1 MSSMLRSPIVTVLGH
16 VDHGKSTLL
25 DNVRGTNITDRE
37 AGNITQS
44 IGASKL
50 PLSTIRER
58 AGDLFD
64 QLGDQIDLPG
74 LLFVDTPGHAAFSA
88 LRQRGGS
95 LADLAIV
102 VVDVQDGLQ
111 PQTEEA
117 IDILLETK
125 TPFVIAANKI
135 DKVHG
140 FATEQ
145 TGFLRAYEEQS
156 SNVQSTIDNHIYEL
170 IGELHE
176 SFGITADRFDRVDD
190 YQENFAIVPCSAL
203 KNIGL
208 GEILFVLVG
217 LSQRFLS
224 DSLHVHP
231 ESTGKGIIL
240 EVKEEEGMGKTLDT
254 ILYDGYIEE
263 DDELMI
269 GSLSGA
275 VRGGIRG
282 LFMPNDLTD
291 SRDDK
296 AQYKRVDKAVA
307 ATGVKVLSPA
317 VTDDVVSGMQIEV
330 VRDEAADAV
339 KERVERTKNDLDLD
353 LADDGVIINASTL
366 GGLEA
371 LANILQEED
380 VPIRAGRIGAVT
392 KKTVV
397 DAQSNRENHPEYAV
411 VLGFNVEQEASAEG
425 VGVYTSDVIYELVD
439 RAKTFIEE
447 KREAAD
453 RERLRKLT
461 PPAKIRVLR
470 ECIFRKSD
478 PCIAGVEVLSGVLH
492 TNTYAMDEH
501 GVKLGMVKS
510 IQKEN
515 ENISRAVEG
524 DQVAVS
530 LPEGDAEQNITEEMI
545 IYSDLLED
553 EFREYKALSHLLNDD
568 LKRVIKEIA
577 RIKRKDQPLW
587 GV

>member
-1 MSSMLRSPIVTVLGH
+1 MLRSPIVTVLGH

-37 AGNITQS
+37 AGDITQS

-50 PLSTIRER
+50 PLETIRQR
-58 AGDLFD
+58 TGSLFD
-64 QLGDQIDLPG
+64 KLGDQVDLPG
-74 LLFVDTPGHAAFSA
+74 LLFIDTPGHAAFSA

-95 LADLAIV
+95 LADLAVV
-102 VVDVQDGLQ
+102 VVDIQDGLQ

-117 IDILLETK
+117 IEILLETK

-135 DKVHG
+135 DRVHG
-140 FATEQ
+140 FETDKK
-145 TGFLRAYEEQS
+145 GFLEAYEEQS
-156 SNVQSTIDNHIYEL
+156 ENVQSTIDTRLYEL
-170 IGELHE
+170 IGDVHE
-176 SFGITADRFDRVDD
+176 RFGVTAERFDRVDD
-190 YQENFAIVPCSAL
+190 YQESFAIVPCSAL
-203 KNIGL
+203 NNIGL
-208 GEILFVLVG
+208 GEVLFVLVG
-217 LSQRFLS
+217 LAQRFLS
-224 DSLHVHP
+224 DDLVVDP
-231 ESTGKGIIL
+231 ESSGKGIIL

-254 ILYDGYIEE
+254 ILYDGYIEA
-263 DDELMI
+263 DDELLI
-269 GSLSGA
+269 GSLDGA
-275 VRGGIRG
+275 IRGGIRG
-282 LFMPNDLTD
+282 LFMPRDLAD

-296 AQYKRVDKAVA
+296 TEYERVEKAVA
-307 ATGVKVLSPA
+307 ATGVKILSPA

-330 VRDEAADAV
+330 LRGQDEDAV
-339 KERVERTKNDLDLD
+339 RNRVERTKSDLDLD
-353 LADDGVIINASTL
+353 LDDEGVVINASTL

-371 LANILQEED
+371 LAKILREND
-380 VPIRAGRIGAVT
+380 VPIRAARIGDVS

-425 VGVYTSDVIYELVD
+425 VGVYTSDVVYELVD

-447 KREAAD
+447 RREEAD
-453 RERLRKLT
+453 RQRLRKLT

-470 ECIFRKSD
+470 DCIFRKSD

-492 TNTYAMDEH
+492 SNTYVMDEH

-515 ENISRAVEG
+515 ENISRAVQG
-524 DQVAVS
+524 DQVAVN
-530 LPEGDAEQNITEEMI
+530 LPDGDEEQNINEEMI

-553 EFREYKALSHLLNDD
+553 EFREYKDLSHLLNED

>member
-1 MSSMLRSPIVTVLGH
+1 MLRSPIVTVLGH

-25 DNVRGTNITDRE
+25 DNVRGTNITGRE
-37 AGNITQS
+37 AGDITQS

-50 PLSTIRER
+50 PLETIRQR
-58 AGDLFD
+58 TGPLFD
-64 QLGDQIDLPG
+64 KLGDQVDLPG
-74 LLFVDTPGHAAFSA
+74 LLFIDTPGHAAFSA

-95 LADLAIV
+95 LADLAVV
-102 VVDVQDGLQ
+102 VVDIQDGLQ

-117 IDILLETK
+117 IEILLETK

-135 DKVHG
+135 DRVHG
-140 FATEQ
+140 FETDK
-145 TGFLRAYEEQS
+145 TGFLEAYGEQS
-156 SNVQSTIDNHIYEL
+156 ENVQSTIDTRLYEL
-170 IGELHE
+170 IGDVHE
-176 SFGITADRFDRVDD
+176 RFGVTAERFDRVDD
-190 YQENFAIVPCSAL
+190 YQESFAIVPCSAL
-203 KNIGL
+203 NNIGL
-208 GEILFVLVG
+208 GEVLFVLVG
-217 LSQRFLS
+217 LAQRFLS
-224 DSLHVHP
+224 DDLVVDP
-231 ESTGKGIIL
+231 ESSGKGIIL

-254 ILYDGYIEE
+254 ILYDGYIEA
-263 DDELMI
+263 DDDLLI
-269 GSLSGA
+269 GSLDGA
-275 VRGGIRG
+275 IRSGIRG
-282 LFMPNDLTD
+282 LFMPRDLAD

-296 AQYKRVDKAVA
+296 TEYERVEKAVA
-307 ATGVKVLSPA
+307 ATGVKILSPA

-330 VRDEAADAV
+330 LRGQDEDAVRD
-339 KERVERTKNDLDLD
+339 RVERTKSDLNLDLD
-353 LADDGVIINASTL
+353 DEGVVINASTL

-371 LANILQEED
+371 LAKILREND
-380 VPIRAGRIGAVT
+380 VPIRAARIGDVS

-425 VGVYTSDVIYELVD
+425 VGVYTSDVVYELVD

-447 KREAAD
+447 RREEAD
-453 RERLRKLT
+453 RQRLRKLT

-470 ECIFRKSD
+470 DCIFRKSD

-492 TNTYAMDEH
+492 SNTYVMDEH

-515 ENISRAVEG
+515 ENISRAVQG
-524 DQVAVS
+524 DQVAVN
-530 LPEGDAEQNITEEMI
+530 LPDGDEEQNINEEMI

-553 EFREYKALSHLLNDD
+553 EFREYKDLSHLLNED